1 MLFKKSGI
9 DVATAAERSAGNGL
23 LVDVRTKAEWR
34 SGHAPG
40 ATHVSLDSL
49 QQRMEWLKR
58 AADGG
63 EVMVICRSGN
73 RSAQA
78 TRQLKSAG
86 VEAVNVRGGMIAW
99 ERAGL
104 PVKKGS

>member
-1 MLFKKSGI
+1 MFFKKSGI
-9 DVATAAERSAGNGL
+9 DVSTAAEWSSSKGL
-23 LVDVRTKAEWR
+23 LIDVRTKAEWR

-40 ATHVSLDSL
+40 ATHVSLESL
-49 QQRMEWLKR
+49 PQRTDWLRR

-63 EVMVICRSGN
+63 EVMVICRSGS

-86 VEAVNVRGGMIAW
+86 VDAVNVRGGMMAW

>member
-1 MLFKKSGI
+1 MFFKKSGI
-9 DVATAAERSAGNGL
+9 DVATASDRSAAQGL
-23 LVDVRTKAEWR
+23 LIDVRTKAEWR
-34 SGHAPG
+34 SGHAPA

-49 QQRMEWLKR
+49 QQRMDWLKR
-58 AADGG
+58 AAAGG

-73 RSAQA
+73 RSSQA
-78 TRQLKSAG
+78 TRQLKAAG
-86 VEAVNVRGGMIAW
+86 VDAVNVRGGMLAW